1 MINLS
6 LTHSDNGIGIT
17 PEEAITQYLDVEDGY
32 NVNIQNLVFPNET
45 ILTNFV
51 NSLNVKDLKTYDY
64 KSTGLKSFQHT
75 IKYMCSDFKLYVND
89 SCDTGNMFA
98 CLSAKNDDIAL
109 KFWNKYVELMKREK
123 TSNYKFTIDTI
134 YINSSGD
141 ISNYYIDIDNDD
153 DKFNVSKEY
162 YPYIDTDAL
171 FEQFFKSEENILI
184 LSGESGLGKSK
195 FATLCIKYLI
205 EHYQEISNNKNIDY
219 FDNNIII
226 DMVKNAKILSSETFW
241 HDLMVNQS
249 KNPLVII
256 DDLDFMLTARSNE
269 TLSEEDVYKNMF
281 LNNFLTFTDGVLK
294 SSVKFIITTN
304 QKISD
309 IDQALMRKGRLFDIL
324 ELRKLKNSEALEI
337 WKNANL
343 DEEIFKNKFKNL
355 DSILAS
361 DLGSMIQKYQNSS
374 IINNKHNYLKD
385 QKISKVETFKTKK
398 LGL

>member
-17 PEEAITQYLDVEDGY
+17 PEEAITQYLDVEQGY
-32 NVNIQNLVFPNET
+32 TVNIQNLVFPNET
-45 ILTNFV
+45 ILKNFMD
-51 NSLNVKDLKTYDY
+51 SLGRDFKVYDY
-64 KSTGLKSFQHT
+64 KSIELKSFQHT
-75 IKYMCSDFKLYVND
+75 VKYMCDDFKLYVND
-89 SCDTGNMFA
+89 SCDAGNMFA

-109 KFWNKYVELMKREK
+109 SFWDKYVAMMKNEK
-123 TSNYKFTIDTI
+123 ASKYKFS
-134 YINSSGD
+134 INTVYVNASGD
-141 ISNYYIDIDNDD
+141 IANYYLDIDDINE
-153 DKFNVSKEY
+153 FEVSKEY

-184 LSGESGLGKSK
+184 MSGNSGLGKSK

-205 EHYQEISNNKNIDY
+205 EHYSDINKKENIDY
-219 FDNNIII
+219 FDNNIMIV
-226 DMVKNAKILSSETFW
+226 MVKNARILSSETFW
-241 HDLMVNQS
+241 HDLMVNQA

-256 DDLDFMLTARSNE
+256 DDLDFMLTTRSAE

-294 SSVKFIITTN
+294 SNVKFIITTN

-324 ELRKLKNSEALEI
+324 ELRKLRNSEALEI

-343 DEEIFKNKFKNL
+343 DEEIFKNKFKG
-355 DSILAS
+355 DVLAS
-361 DLGSMIQKYQNSS
+361 DLGSLMQKYQNKS
-374 IINNKHNYLKD
+374 IIKNSHSYLKD
-385 QKISKVETFKTKK
+385 QRISKTETFKTKK